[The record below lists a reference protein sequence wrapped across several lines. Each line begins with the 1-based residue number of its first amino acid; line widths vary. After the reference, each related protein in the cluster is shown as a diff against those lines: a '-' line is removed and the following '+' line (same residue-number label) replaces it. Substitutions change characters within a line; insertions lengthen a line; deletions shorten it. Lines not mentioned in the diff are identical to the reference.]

1 MNNYDLAAL
10 HTCVGVWGMAVSA
23 RPLTCDRCQSAS

>member
-1 MNNYDLAAL
+1 MNNYYLAAL

-23 RPLTCDRCQSAS
+23 HPLTRGCYQSAS